1 MLQNYLNRYLYF
13 YILTSLL
20 MGLASLRYDI
30 KFYSLTLG
38 NISLMLYLIYSISGV
53 FAIYKKDSVNSG
65 LVLILIV
72 SGILLAEGPW
82 MLIPVILVEIIVQ
95 IKAYSVVVKL
105 IDGLFLLISLV
116 FLMIFLAFNPSGQ
129 GEDYKSYVLAE
140 KAESYVLTM
149 HDEGATGISFLLW
162 REIYSNDLLSF
173 RERIQYVDKEA
184 EIKLL
189 LKEE

>member
-1 MLQNYLNRYLYF
+1 MLENYLNQYLYF

-38 NISLMLYLIYSISGV
+38 SISLMLYLIYSISGV
-53 FAIYKKDSVNSG
+53 FAIYKKDRVNSG

>member
-1 MLQNYLNRYLYF
+1 MLENYLNRYLYF

-53 FAIYKKDSVNSG
+53 FAIYKKDRVNSG

>member
-1 MLQNYLNRYLYF
+1 
-13 YILTSLL
+13 
-20 MGLASLRYDI
+20 
-30 KFYSLTLG
+30 
-38 NISLMLYLIYSISGV
+38 
-53 FAIYKKDSVNSG
+53 
-65 LVLILIV
+65 
-72 SGILLAEGPW
+72 

>member
-1 MLQNYLNRYLYF
+1 MLENYLNRYLYF

-38 NISLMLYLIYSISGV
+38 SISLMLYLIYSISGV
-53 FAIYKKDSVNSG
+53 FAIYKKDRVNSG

>member
-1 MLQNYLNRYLYF
+1 MLENYLNRYFYF

-53 FAIYKKDSVNSG
+53 FAIYKKDRVNSG

-95 IKAYSVVVKL
+95 IKAYSVVIKL

-129 GEDYKSYVLAE
+129 GDDYKSYVLAE

>member
-1 MLQNYLNRYLYF
+1 MLENYLNRYFYF

-53 FAIYKKDSVNSG
+53 FAIYKKDRVNSG

-95 IKAYSVVVKL
+95 IKAYSVVIKL

>member
-1 MLQNYLNRYLYF
+1 
-13 YILTSLL
+13 

-38 NISLMLYLIYSISGV
+38 SISLMLYLIYSISGV
-53 FAIYKKDSVNSG
+53 FAIYKKDRVNSG

>member
-1 MLQNYLNRYLYF
+1 MLENYLNRYLYF

-38 NISLMLYLIYSISGV
+38 NISLMLYLIYSISCV
-53 FAIYKKDSVNSG
+53 FAIYKKDRVNSG

>member
-116 FLMIFLAFNPSGQ
+116 FLMIFLVFNPSGQ

-173 RERIQYVDKEA
+173 RERIQYLDKEA